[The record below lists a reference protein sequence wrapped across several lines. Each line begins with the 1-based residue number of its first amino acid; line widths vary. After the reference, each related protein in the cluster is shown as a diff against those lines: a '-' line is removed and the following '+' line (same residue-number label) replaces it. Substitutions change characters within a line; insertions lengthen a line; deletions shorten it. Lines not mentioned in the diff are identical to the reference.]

1 MAAGSSLASFLSGI
15 QTVESPIG
23 GIRKGP
29 KDSLIISGLQLCKG
43 ANPILIL
50 NQGNVTIERTQPLSS
65 KFDRSIVEIFGD
77 YIKASRDVEGESK
90 KQLLRSLLTNKRL
103 IVPFEL
109 GAKCIVNETVGR
121 NSCGERSGTIDSI
134 KWYHDKED
142 GKMHCCIITSVIGPM
157 GGKSFKDEITN
168 YGKTFKLADIN
179 RVSVDVD
186 GMYDYISMTR
196 HGIIKPIVILKDKSR
211 GMAIDNLYIYKFNKT
226 ETRIVGKWSNDL
238 NIDANDKD
246 LDELLELVGEQI
258 LKLIAR
264 HKRLIAPFMLAE
276 ANIIKKY
283 VKHKKEE
290 SA

>member
-23 GIRKGP
+23 GIREGS
-29 KDSLIISGLQLCKG
+29 KDPLIVSGLQLCKG
-43 ANPILIL
+43 ADPILIL
-50 NQGNVTIERTQPLSS
+50 SQGHVTIERTQPLSS
-65 KFDRSIVEIFGD
+65 KFDSSIAEIFGD
-77 YIKASRDVEGESK
+77 YIKASGDAEGESK
-90 KQLLRSLLTNKRL
+90 KQLLRAILTNKRL

-109 GAKCIVNETVGR
+109 GAKCIVNGTVAH
-121 NSCGERSGTIDSI
+121 NSCGGRSGTIDSI
-134 KWYHDKED
+134 KWYHGKED
-142 GKMHCCIITSVIGPM
+142 GKMHCCIITSVIGAM
-157 GGKSFKDEITN
+157 GGKSFKDDITN
-168 YGKTFKLADIN
+168 YGKTFKLADIH

-196 HGIIKPIVILKDKSR
+196 HGFIKPIVILKDKSR

-226 ETRIVGKWSNDL
+226 ETKIVGRWGNGL

-246 LDELLELVGEQI
+246 LDELLEFVGEQT

-283 VKHKKEE
+283 KEHKKEE

>member
-23 GIRKGP
+23 GIREGS
-29 KDSLIISGLQLCKG
+29 KDPLIISGLQLCKG
-43 ANPILIL
+43 ADPILIL
-50 NQGNVTIERTQPLSS
+50 SQGQVAIERTQPLSS
-65 KFDRSIVEIFGD
+65 RFDSSIAEIFAD
-77 YIKASRDVEGESK
+77 YIKASGDAEGESK
-90 KQLLRSLLTNKRL
+90 KQLLRAILTNKRL

-109 GAKCIVNETVGR
+109 GAKCIVNGVRLG
-121 NSCGERSGTIDSI
+121 NGGERSGTIDSI
-134 KWYHDKED
+134 KWYHNRED
-142 GKMHCCIITSVIGPM
+142 GRMHCIIITSVIIDANCR
-157 GGKSFKDEITN
+157 SFKDDITN
-168 YGKTFKLADIN
+168 YGKTFKLADIH

-196 HGIIKPIVILKDKSR
+196 YGFIKPIVILKDKSR

-226 ETRIVGKWSNDL
+226 ETKIVGKWSNGL
-238 NIDANDKD
+238 NIDTSDKD
-246 LDELLELVGEQI
+246 LNELLELIGEPT

-276 ANIIKKY
+276 ANIIKRYKE
-283 VKHKKEE
+283 HKKEE